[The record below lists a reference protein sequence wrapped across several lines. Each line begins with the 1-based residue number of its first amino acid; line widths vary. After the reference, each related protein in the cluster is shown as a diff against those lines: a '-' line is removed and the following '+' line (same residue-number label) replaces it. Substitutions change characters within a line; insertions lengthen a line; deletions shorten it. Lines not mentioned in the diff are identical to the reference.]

1 MSEGRARSR
10 RGPWA
15 AARQFFR
22 TPKGLLTIVLAL
34 LVGVAAPHEGL
45 RLVTPG
51 LLAAIVTAA
60 IIDVP
65 ILRLRSGRWTFPS
78 GAILSGLLI
87 AMVLSPREP
96 AYVAASASA
105 IAVLSKYLA
114 RTRSANVFNPAA
126 LALVVVYYLFGS
138 AHSWWG
144 ALPNVTPWALVLLF
158 ATGIF
163 ITDRVNKMP
172 LVLVFLGVYYLLFT
186 ATSFVADPRQ
196 IAEIYRAPDLH
207 ASLFFAFFILT
218 DPPTSPVK
226 YRDQVFCG
234 VLVAVASYAVFEL
247 SGAVHYLLSGV
258 LVGNVWEAW
267 RRWSARRT
275 MSSASAARMVG
286 GRDRGSLAGV
296 P

>member
-22 TPKGLLTIVLAL
+22 TPTGLLTIVLAL

-126 LALVVVYYLFGS
+126 LALVAVFYLFAPGEN
-138 AHSWWG
+138 WWG
-144 ALPNVTPWALVLLF
+144 ALGELAPGALVLLI
-158 ATGIF
+158 GSGLF

-172 LVLVFLGVYYLLFT
+172 MMLTFVGVYFLLFT
-186 ATSFVADPRQ
+186 ATTFAGDPAQVA
-196 IAEIYRAPDLH
+196 EVFRAPDLH
-207 ASLFFAFFILT
+207 AALFFAFFFLT
-218 DPPTSPVK
+218 DPPTSPNR
-226 YRDQVFCG
+226 YRDQMICAAI
-234 VLVAVASYAVFEL
+234 VAASGYLIFERL
-247 SGAVHYLLSGV
+247 GAAHYLLSGV
-258 LVGNVWEAW
+258 LVGNIWETW
-267 RRWSARRT
+267 RRAHARRT
-275 MSSASAARMVG
+275 VHGAPRT
-286 GRDRGSLAGV
+286 DRAT
-296 P
+296 